1 MTTLA
6 PAKRSVVHRV
16 SLRNVR
22 NLHPVALEFS
32 PGLNILTGDNGQGK
46 TSFLE
51 ALVIGLTSRSF
62 RTEQSRDVIA
72 YGMDEALVLLDIEDS
87 GLSRTQR
94 VVLNR
99 SRKSMQ
105 ICDKRVA
112 KVADFALQTPV
123 VVFHPSDLE
132 LVSGPAAT
140 RRTLLDR
147 LSLYLLPAS
156 LDCRKAYQQAMR
168 ERQKL
173 LSEGGV
179 HAKGLEVYEELAS
192 AQGAVVAAAHAEA
205 AEKLL
210 RAVEP
215 IANTLTSERVR
226 LSVQY
231 EALGTT
237 DVAAF
242 RQSLLERRP
251 RDLAM
256 GRPSFGP
263 QRDDLRLYLDEA
275 EARKHASQGQQRLFA
290 LTLKLAELLAIRDCR
305 GKEPVLLL
313 DDVASELDPHRT
325 GAVLDWISRIHS
337 QVFVT
342 TTRWTPSNE
351 ALFPDLPR
359 RKFWVREGVAEQ
371 ES

>member
-1 MTTLA
+1 
-6 PAKRSVVHRV
+6 
-16 SLRNVR
+16 
-22 NLHPVALEFS
+22 LEFS
-32 PGLNILTGDNGQGK
+32 AGLNILTGDNGQGK
-46 TSFLE
+46 TSVLE
-51 ALVIGLTSRSF
+51 ALVIGMTSRSF
-62 RTEQSRDVIA
+62 RTEQSKDVIA
-72 YGMDEALVLLDIEDS
+72 YGTDEAAVLLDIDDS

-94 VVLNR
+94 VVLGR
-99 SRKSMQ
+99 SRKSLQ

-132 LVSGPAAT
+132 LVSGPAAL

-147 LSLYLLPAS
+147 VSLYLVPAS
-156 LDCRKAYQQAMR
+156 FESRKAYQQALR

-173 LSEGGV
+173 LNESGV
-179 HAKGLEVYEELAS
+179 HAKGLEVYEQLAS
-192 AQGAVVAAAHAEA
+192 EQGALVAAAHAEA
-205 AEKLL
+205 ASRLL
-210 RAVEP
+210 LAVQP
-215 IANTLTSERVR
+215 IADTLTSEHVR
-226 LSVQY
+226 FRAHY

-237 DVAAF
+237 DPTAF
-242 RQSLLERRP
+242 RQALVERRV

-256 GRPSFGP
+256 GRPSYGP

-290 LTLKLAELLAIRDCR
+290 LALKLAELSSIRDCR
-305 GKEPVLLL
+305 GKDPVLLL

-325 GAVLDWISRIHS
+325 GAVLEWISRIRS

-359 RKFWVREGVAEQ
+359 RKFWVRDGVAEQ